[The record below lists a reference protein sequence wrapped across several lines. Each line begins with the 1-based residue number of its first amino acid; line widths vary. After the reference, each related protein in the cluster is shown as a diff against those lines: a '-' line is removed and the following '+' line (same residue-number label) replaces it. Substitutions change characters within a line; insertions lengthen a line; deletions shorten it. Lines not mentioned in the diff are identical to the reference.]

1 MANGILFK
9 NNGVIKMTDEL
20 EKMLEEYDKH
30 FSSFPTIP
38 LLRTYSA
45 EENIKIIKRCLA
57 ENKDVYE
64 LGYLPD
70 PSLPENIDTYF
81 D

>member
-1 MANGILFK
+1 MMN
-9 NNGVIKMTDEL
+9 EL

-45 EENIKIIKRCLA
+45 EENI
-57 ENKDVYE
+57 
-64 LGYLPD
+64 
-70 PSLPENIDTYF
+70 DTYF
-81 D
+81 DWALAKRWTIWMKNPSVMEY

>member
-1 MANGILFK
+1 M
-9 NNGVIKMTDEL
+9 KMTDEL

-30 FSSFPTIP
+30 FPSFPTIP

-45 EENIKIIKRCLA
+45 EENIKIIERCLA

-70 PSLPENIDTYF
+70 PSTAENINTCF

>member
-1 MANGILFK
+1 MCRIYDAASEVWANIMSAVTTGGK
-9 NNGVIKMTDEL
+9 A
-20 EKMLEEYDKH
+20 
-30 FSSFPTIP
+30 FPTIP

>member
-1 MANGILFK
+1 M
-9 NNGVIKMTDEL
+9 MDEL
-20 EKMLEEYDKH
+20 EKMLEKYDKN
-30 FSSFPTIP
+30 FPSFPTIP
-38 LLRTYSA
+38 LLRIYSD

-70 PSLPENIDTYF
+70 PSSPENIDTCF

>member
-1 MANGILFK
+1 MI
-9 NNGVIKMTDEL
+9 MTEEMEQMLAKYDER
-20 EKMLEEYDKH
+20 
-30 FSSFPTIP
+30 FPSFPTIQ
-38 LLRTYSA
+38 LLMGNS
-45 EENIKIIKRCLA
+45 EEYVIKIIKKCLA

-70 PSLPENIDTYF
+70 PSSPENIDTCF

>member
-1 MANGILFK
+1 MMN
-9 NNGVIKMTDEL
+9 EL
-20 EKMLEEYDKH
+20 EKMLAKYDER
-30 FSSFPTIP
+30 FPSFPTIQ
-38 LLRTYSA
+38 LLMGNS
-45 EENIKIIKRCLA
+45 EEEVIKIIKRCLA

-70 PSLPENIDTYF
+70 PSLPENIDTCF

>member
-1 MANGILFK
+1 
-9 NNGVIKMTDEL
+9 MTDEL
-20 EKMLEEYDKH
+20 EKYLKKYDEQ
-30 FSSFPTIP
+30 FPSFPTIP

-70 PSLPENIDTYF
+70 PSSPENIDTCF